1 MALIKTPGGEFY
13 VDDTQ
18 FNVDYVNNS
27 VTLINGGGGGAAVVE
42 QHNDDPNAHQVIELD
57 CGDLG

>member
-18 FNVDYVNNS
+18 FKVDYSNNS
-27 VTLINGGGGGAAVVE
+27 LTLIGGSSGSVSEHNNDPDAHAA
-42 QHNDDPNAHQVIELD
+42 IELD
-57 CGDLG
+57 CGDMG

>member
-18 FNVDYVNNS
+18 FQVDYSNNS
-27 VTLINGGGGGAAVVE
+27 LILIGGSGDPSSVLA
-42 QHNDDPNAHQVIELD
+42 HNNNPNAHQVIELD
-57 CGDLG
+57 CGDLS

>member
-18 FNVDYVNNS
+18 FKVDYSNNS
-27 VTLINGGGGGAAVVE
+27 LTLIGGSSGSVSE
-42 QHNDDPNAHQVIELD
+42 HNNDPDAHTAIELD
-57 CGDLG
+57 CGDMG

>member
-1 MALIKTPGGEFY
+1 MALVKTPDGGFY

-18 FNVDYVNNS
+18 FYVDYEENSISLIGGSGGS
-27 VTLINGGGGGAAVVE
+27 VTA
-42 QHNDDPNAHQVIELD
+42 HNNDPDAHTAIELD